1 MFFEKLSIQRPPP
14 VAWRS
19 PAPPRRCAV
28 RACGAGSRAERG
40 RRCRRRWRR
49 WRRRRRAGAMG
60 HGGTRRCWRDRFH
73 VKNVGTMGKKWGG
86 NQKGTYI
93 YKIIWT
99 YWVPK
104 KDAQQ
109 IPKVF
114 LRWYLYY
121 GRLMSMWHVYSPIW
135 SCGLSENGGFI
146 WIYPPIGGLAMRKWF
161 KFQVSIDDVMCH
173 GPEKYGHLRFL
184 NYPPVHKQ
192 MWKLSNRVGRTHQ
205 GFQQAL
211 HRSHGGA
218 TSASW
223 RSKTPKCWWR
233 WRRVAKQMGLPWCF
247 FSKTKGASTNE
258 MSNINRKKE
267 HKLRI

>member
-1 MFFEKLSIQRPPP
+1 MKLLQFFIVSIFFPHVLRKTLHPKAASRC
-14 VAWRS
+14 VAFSR
-19 PAPPRRCAV
+19 AAAALCRARLRCREPRRAREALQTAMEAMEATAEGRCHGPWGYQAV
-28 RACGAGSRAERG
+28 LKGSIS
-40 RRCRRRWRR
+40 CQK
-49 WRRRRRAGAMG
+49 
-60 HGGTRRCWRDRFH
+60 CWNNGE
-73 VKNVGTMGKKWGG
+73 KMGG

-247 FSKTKGASTNE
+247 FFE
-258 MSNINRKKE
+258 D
-267 HKLRI
+267 